1 MSLPKIDLPLFELT
15 VPSSGKKLKY
25 RPFTVKEEKILLVAQ
40 ETEELD
46 QIILAIKQII
56 SNCVI
61 DVNVDDMPMFD
72 LEYMII
78 HIRAKSVTN
87 ELQFTVID
95 SETKEEVKLKLDLE
109 QISLKTDDRHNKNV
123 KVSEDYTLIMKYPSI
138 DKLKELQD
146 PNNDNAVFNM
156 MISCIDVLMSND
168 GDKIYKFSDFTKEEI
183 VEFIEGLNAKTI
195 TDIKTFFETVPVLR
209 IELPYKNNLGNE
221 RKFVLEG
228 LNSFF
233 I

>member
-15 VPSSGKKLKY
+15 VPSSGKKVKY
-25 RPFTVKEEKILLVAQ
+25 RPFTVREEKILLIAQ
-40 ETEELD
+40 ETEDLD

-56 SNCVI
+56 NNCVVGI
-61 DVNVDDMPMFD
+61 DVDNIPMFD

-87 ELQFTVID
+87 ELEFNIVD
-95 SETKEEVKLKLDLE
+95 NETKENIKLRVDLE
-109 QISLKTDDRHNKNV
+109 QISLKTYERHTK
-123 KVSEDYTLIMKYPSI
+123 KIKISDDYTLMMKYPSI

-146 PNNDNAVFNM
+146 PDNSDAVFNM
-156 MISCIDVLMSND
+156 MVSCIDVLMSND
-168 GDKIYKFSDFTKEEI
+168 GDKIYKFSDFSREEI

-195 TDIKTFFETVPVLR
+195 SDIKLFFETVPVLR
-209 IELPYKNNLGNE
+209 IDIPYKNKDGND

>member
-15 VPSSGKKLKY
+15 VPSSGKKVKY
-25 RPFTVKEEKILLVAQ
+25 RPFTVREEKILLIAQ
-40 ETEELD
+40 ETEDLD

-56 SNCVI
+56 NNCVVGI
-61 DVNVDDMPMFD
+61 DVDNIPMFD

-87 ELQFTVID
+87 ELEFNIVD
-95 SETKEEVKLKLDLE
+95 NETKENIKLRVDLE
-109 QISLKTDDRHNKNV
+109 QISLKTDERHTK
-123 KVSEDYTLIMKYPSI
+123 KIKISDDYTLMMKYPSI

-146 PNNDNAVFNM
+146 PDNSDAVFNM
-156 MISCIDVLMSND
+156 MVSCIDVLMSND
-168 GDKIYKFSDFTKEEI
+168 GDKIYKFSDFSREEI

-195 TDIKTFFETVPVLR
+195 SDIKLFFETVPVLR
-209 IELPYKNNLGNE
+209 IDIPYKNKDGND

>member
-15 VPSSGKKLKY
+15 VPSNGKKVKY
-25 RPFTVKEEKILLVAQ
+25 RPFTVKEEKILLIAQ
-40 ETEELD
+40 ETEDLD

-56 SNCVI
+56 GNCVVGI
-61 DVNVDDMPMFD
+61 DVDDIPMFD

-87 ELQFTVID
+87 ELEFNITD
-95 SETKEEVKLKLDLE
+95 NETEENVKLKVDLE
-109 QISLKTDDRHNKNV
+109 RITLKTDERHNKNI
-123 KVSEDYTLIMKYPSI
+123 KINDDYTLIMKYPSI

-146 PNNDNAVFNM
+146 PNNTDAVFNM
-156 MISCIDVLMSND
+156 MVSCIDVLMSND
-168 GDKIYKFSDFTKEEI
+168 GDKIYKFSDFSKEEI
-183 VEFIEGLNAKTI
+183 MDFIEGLNAKTI
-195 TDIKTFFETVPVLR
+195 ADIKLFFETFPVLR
-209 IELPYKNNLGNE
+209 IDLPYKNKLGND

>member
-15 VPSSGKKLKY
+15 VPSNGKKVKY
-25 RPFTVKEEKILLVAQ
+25 RPFTVKEEKILLIAQ
-40 ETEELD
+40 ETEDLD

-56 SNCVI
+56 GNCVVGI
-61 DVNVDDMPMFD
+61 DVDDIPMFD

-87 ELQFTVID
+87 ELEFNITD
-95 SETKEEVKLKLDLE
+95 NETEENVKLKVDLE
-109 QISLKTDDRHNKNV
+109 RITLKTDDRHNKNI
-123 KVSEDYTLIMKYPSI
+123 KINDDYTLIMKYPSI

-146 PNNDNAVFNM
+146 PNNNDAVFNM
-156 MISCIDVLMSND
+156 MVSCIDVLMSND
-168 GDKIYKFSDFTKEEI
+168 GDKIYKFSDFSKEEI
-183 VEFIEGLNAKTI
+183 MDFIEGLNAKTI
-195 TDIKTFFETVPVLR
+195 ADIKLFFETFPVLR
-209 IELPYKNNLGNE
+209 IDLPYKNKLGND